1 MKLQSF
7 VNYEGQNSEIIAT
20 YILKELGYKIIHS
33 FGLENRKMVTKR
45 NFTWYEDNKLV
56 TNYKKSGGKYTGDI
70 ICKMEKQYF
79 VFDVKLKL
87 FQEDKNMNT
96 FTVTH
101 NEIVNYNKLTKAG
114 KISVK
119 ILINLK
125 KDDEYYY
132 GIFDWSD
139 FKYSKNFDPKK
150 SKSTSIRLANG
161 LDISKLTK
169 FENKKD
175 YKFEKYLKYSHI
187 KQMKIDRNV
196 AFMKKQADRQE
207 RHRKELEKR
216 RKEFGKIMKT
226 DIEKNWDY
234 YTSNILEFLNNEKEK
249 QEKRTEKQEKRYTEK
264 FVIHEEYRKYCN
276 RKGSDKLQRRYFDQ
290 TMKLMN
296 DKKMVSFISSKQE
309 NGLVSFTQIK
319 IL

>member
-56 TNYKKSGGKYTGDI
+56 TNYKKSGGKHTGDI

-87 FQEDKNMNT
+87 FREDKNMNM
-96 FTVTH
+96 FTVTN
-101 NEIVNYNKLTKAG
+101 NEIIDYGKLTKAG

-139 FKYSKNFDPKK
+139 FKYSKNFDPNKTR
-150 SKSTSIRLANG
+150 STSIRLADG

-169 FENKKD
+169 FENIKN

-187 KQMKIDRNV
+187 KQMKIDRHLARDRKNEIINERWR
-196 AFMKKQADRQE
+196 KKMAKG
-207 RHRKELEKR
+207 RKKYDEML
-216 RKEFGKIMKT
+216 KI
-226 DIEKNWDY
+226 DIVKDWDNC
-234 YTSNILEFLNNEKEK
+234 TSNVLAFLNNEKEK

-264 FVIHEEYRKYCN
+264 FEIHKEYRKYCPRN
-276 RKGSDKLQRRYFDQ
+276 GADKIRRRYFDQ
-290 TMKLMN
+290 IMKLMK
-296 DKKMVSFISSKQE
+296 DKKMVSFISSNQE
-309 NGLVSFTQIK
+309 NGLFSFTQIQ